1 MLNGKPPVP
10 VSLPFLPRFLYW
22 TVLLKGVGKT
32 GRLLGDA
39 AAVILRASPGHSSAP
54 AGWIEVEQDTNK
66 ISKRVNVPG
75 CHRNSF

>member
-1 MLNGKPPVP
+1 MRHCGLGW
-10 VSLPFLPRFLYW
+10 SLQSSSTSRWRPI
-22 TVLLKGVGKT
+22 KGVGKT

-39 AAVILRASPGHSSAP
+39 AAVILRASPDHSSAP

-75 CHRNSF
+75 CHRNSL